1 MDTKECFARIE
12 TKFPHLF
19 TTDKENNSIT
29 LKPGL
34 GNIPPFTLVCVEG
47 GEFRMGE
54 NSNYVAHKVKVNS
67 FFMAEFPVKQELYK
81 NVTGQNPSRFEG
93 VDHPVEQVSWFDATA
108 FCNQLNQLLA
118 LPKPY
123 SGEEDAIQCNFDCAA
138 FRLPT
143 EAEWEF
149 AARGGS
155 VQTQFIASQ
164 ISESQFIAPLLKTSP
179 QPQFSGSDFPDDVAR
194 YDQNNDYETKPV
206 GLKFPNHLGLYD
218 MSGNVWEWCWDR
230 FDENYYKGSPI
241 DNPKGPSS
249 GPSRV
254 LRGGSF
260 FIGADGSRVAIRHSN
275 SPVSRWGSMGFR
287 FLLAL

>member
-1 MDTKECFARIE
+1 MDTKECFALIKD
-12 TKFPHLF
+12 KFDHLF
-19 TTDKENNSIT
+19 TIDQENNSIT
-29 LKPGL
+29 LKPGF
-34 GNIPPFTLVCVEG
+34 GNIPTFSLVCVEG
-47 GEFRMGE
+47 GEFTMGE
-54 NSNYVAHKVKVNS
+54 NSNYVAHQVKVNS
-67 FFMAEFPVKQELYK
+67 FFMAEFPVTQELYK
-81 NVTGQNPSRFEG
+81 SVTGANPSRFQG

-123 SGEEDAIQCNFDCAA
+123 SGKEDATQCNFDCAA

-149 AARGGS
+149 AARGGVVETHGRAS
-155 VQTQFIASQ
+155 LHDSSQQFEFA
-164 ISESQFIAPLLKTSP
+164 
-179 QPQFSGSDFPDDVAR
+179 GSDFPDDVAW

-230 FDENYYKGSPI
+230 YDDYNQQPQI
-241 DNPKGPSS
+241 NPTGPSV

-254 LRGGSF
+254 LRGGSWN
-260 FIGADGSRVAIRHSN
+260 GDAVGSRVANRFDD
-275 SPVSRWGSMGFR
+275 SPGDFWIFIGFR
-287 FLLAL
+287 FLLGF